1 MPRHPKVKKHVPQK
15 IREEFNAHLVEDS
28 FLDLDEKTEW
38 LNRRLSEEGIEVP
51 EGTIGRS
58 AVYGYMRDYQLE
70 FEASMAEGDRMLQ
83 LARASLATNQD
94 AEGVLQQASIR
105 TMQTSLLRLSVS
117 LRKLEQAE
125 TPDLHAISK
134 TASVLTRAMA
144 DIGRLNISTLKWQEE
159 VREKIQAEL
168 EAMKQE
174 GNFDGETLDAVQK
187 RVAIYLPDN
196 KR

>member
-51 EGTIGRS
+51 EGAIGRS
-58 AVYGYMRDYQLE
+58 AVYSYLRDYQIE

-83 LARASLATNQD
+83 LARASLETHQD

-144 DIGRLNISTLKWQEE
+144 DIGRLNISTLKWQDEL
-159 VREKIQAEL
+159 RTKLDAEL
-168 EAMKQE
+168 AALKQE
-174 GNFDGETLDAVQK
+174 GFDDKTLEAVQK
-187 RVAIYLPDN
+187 RVAIYLPSN
-196 KR
+196 GR